1 MNLPISA
8 IIMFLFG
15 STVLYGGLVYFLH
28 VAFKKK
34 KNNEKDLKESN
45 R

>member
-1 MNLPISA
+1 MNLPLSA

-15 STVLYGGLVYFLH
+15 SLVLYGGLAYFLYI
-28 VAFKKK
+28 AFKKK
-34 KNNEKDLKESN
+34 KNNEKDLNESN

>member
-1 MNLPISA
+1 MNIPISA

-15 STVLYGGLVYFLH
+15 STVLYGGLAYFLY

-34 KNNEKDLKESN
+34 KNEKDLNESN